1 MRTVKVLVLFSA
13 LIMACVSNGAVIDT
27 SSIEWTYT
35 ISRGKVILGGGNASH
50 PAVPTST
57 TGDLTIPE
65 KIDGRDVVE
74 IGEYAFAGCDGL
86 TSVIVPNS
94 ISRIGASAFT
104 GCSSITNMVLPFV
117 GSVRGNSGAEDAVF
131 GYIFGAVEYDNG
143 VLEKQYYG
151 DGEDYA
157 IKYCL
162 PISLR
167 SISICDET
175 VLGYGAFYGCRN
187 FSSIAI
193 NEGVVEIGP
202 YAFRDCKSLTE
213 ISIPLSVR
221 SVGTAAFRTSC
232 VRAIIIPDGIFEIP
246 SRAFQD
252 CTNLMSVTI
261 SSSVTNLSDYA
272 FQGCNSLTAIDIPS
286 SVETIGT
293 RAFYKCSKL
302 TGISFNEGLKTI
314 GVSSFEGC
322 GLKSVALPEGLET
335 IKENAF
341 LLCHS
346 LTNAVIPRSVTDIER
361 WVFSYCNNLQSLTLP
376 FVGSMRGNTGTP
388 ESMFG
393 HLFGV
398 SSYDGLVKVQQYYT
412 ESDSITCY
420 IPSSLESVTITDE
433 TLIGYRAF
441 WNCSMIKSIGIPE
454 TVTYVGTQAFKYCD
468 ALEEVHINS
477 IEAWCGIQ
485 WATEASNP
493 LFNARKLFLNGE
505 LVTCLEIPSS
515 VEEIPDRAFYSDA
528 NCPTAGSG
536 GSVIKKVILHEGL
549 KRIGVNAFNAFERV
563 GNITVPNSV
572 TNIGYQAFGSCSSL
586 TNMVL
591 PFIGAARRNT
601 QPTYTTEASFG
612 WIFGRAS
619 YTGGVATEYND
630 GAGVAVTNYLPRTL
644 ASVTITDETLETGYS
659 AFRNCVN
666 LKRITLSEGMYRI
679 RGATFQ
685 ACSSL
690 EEVNIPQSVKQLTG
704 DNFVGCN
711 SLARIAIPN
720 GVNSFANNVFK
731 NCSRLKAVI
740 FEGNAPS
747 SMGSNIFQGTASG
760 CTAYVMPGSTGWN
773 VTIPGKWQGINIDYL
788 KSVEYDANGGVV
800 AGGTQWLAKG
810 DAVGELP
817 TPTMA
822 GYGFDGWYTQAS
834 GGSKISAATTV
845 SANTTFYA
853 HWTPN
858 SYSIAYDANG
868 GTGEMDATDCTYDQE
883 GAVATSTF
891 VRPGYEF
898 IGWTTEAGGE
908 VVYSAG
914 QPVSNLSETPDG
926 VVTLYAVW
934 KLLPPSFTPESGTT
948 FGASALTVSLASEAE
963 GATIYYTIDGSDPT
977 VESTVY
983 RRFRITGKTTVK
995 AIAVKDG
1002 ESSEVAV
1009 AEYAPGRCVDPVFS
1023 LADGAEFAHSN
1034 QVLSIQWNN
1043 DGVLRYTLDGSEP
1056 TAESPVYEVPFA
1068 FNDSVVA
1075 KAKVFGDD
1083 YFDSAVVSVALTRV
1097 WENAATPVI
1106 DAAETFTGSKTKVVI
1121 SCTTEN
1127 AAVYYT
1133 LDGSEPTPESQ
1144 IYSGPIYVTES
1155 CTVKAR
1161 AILADYLDS
1170 AVAAQEIVKTWVIGD
1185 TMGKPDHEFTTDE
1198 TGGLGWTRVEDPS
1211 APNKE
1216 AMRSGEIA
1224 NGQTSTLST
1233 VLVGPGTLTFAWRT
1247 SCEDSGGYFDW
1258 DHVELVVDG
1267 TVIRKLDGVS
1277 DGWLSESVNIVGDGT
1292 HTVEWRYV
1300 KDNAESAGED
1310 AAWVA
1315 GYGWASEYT
1324 ATRTTAVPVPYSWLA
1339 AKNKD
1344 VVDEYGAYEAA
1355 AKLTGANGYKVWES
1369 YVIGADPNEKD
1380 DNLRITAFPMKADG
1394 APDLENLGIAPEQ
1407 SKWNV
1412 EGARPV
1418 VKGKASLGGSE
1429 EWQTVTDENKAEMR
1443 FFRVE
1448 VQLP

>member
-1 MRTVKVLVLFSA
+1 MRTVKVLFAFSE
-13 LIMACVSNGAVIDT
+13 LIMACMSNAAIIDT

-35 ISRGKVILGGGNASH
+35 ISGGKVILGGGNATH

-57 TGDLTIPE
+57 SGDLTIPA

-86 TSVIVPNS
+86 TSVTVPNS

-117 GSVRGNSGAEDAVF
+117 GAERGNAEESQALF
-131 GYIFGAVEYDNG
+131 GYIFGES
-143 VLEKQYYG
+143 
-151 DGEDYA
+151 DYA
-157 IKYCL
+157 GSVQTYAAYHREIGSGQYL
-162 PISLR
+162 ISTNYIPASLR
-167 SISICDET
+167 SVSITDET
-175 VLGYGAFYGCRN
+175 RIGYGAFERCRMIESLSLN
-187 FSSIAI
+187 DAVETIGDSAFYSCERLSSIKFPLRISRISRSTFAYCYSLGTSVLPEFAI
-193 NEGVVEIGP
+193 PN
-202 YAFRDCKSLTE
+202 
-213 ISIPLSVR
+213 
-221 SVGTAAFRTSC
+221 
-232 VRAIIIPDGIFEIP
+232 
-246 SRAFQD
+246 
-252 CTNLMSVTI
+252 
-261 SSSVTNLSDYA
+261 SVTNIGEFA
-272 FQGCNSLTAIDIPS
+272 FQRCDSLTRIHIPS
-286 SVETIGT
+286 SVESIDDG
-293 RAFYKCSKL
+293 AFRRCTNL
-302 TGISFNEGLKTI
+302 VDVSFSEGLRVI
-314 GVSSFEGC
+314 GRQAFSEC
-322 GLKSVALPEGLET
+322 EMKEILLPQGLEAV
-335 IKENAF
+335 KQDAF
-341 LLCHS
+341 VGCHS
-346 LTNAVIPRSVTDIER
+346 LTNAVIPQSVTNIEQY
-361 WVFSYCNNLQSLTLP
+361 VFSYCNNLQSLTLP

-388 ESMFG
+388 ESLFG

-398 SSYDGLVKVQQYYT
+398 SYYDGLVKVQQYYT

-420 IPSSLESVTITDE
+420 IPSSLASVTITDE

-536 GSVIKKVILHEGL
+536 GSVIEKVILHEGL
-549 KRIGVNAFNAFERV
+549 KRIGVNAFHAFERV
-563 GNITVPNSV
+563 GNITLPNSV

-619 YTGGVATEYND
+619 YTGGVATEQNN
-630 GAGVAVTNYLPRTL
+630 GNGVTVTNYLPKTL
-644 ASVTITDETLETGYS
+644 VSVSITDETLETGAS
-659 AFRNCVN
+659 AFRNCAN
-666 LKRITLSEGMYRI
+666 LKRVELSHGMGRI
-679 RGATFQ
+679 RGSTFQ
-685 ACSSL
+685 GCSAL
-690 EEVNIPQSVKQLTG
+690 EEVNIPPSVTQLIG
-704 DNFVGCN
+704 NCFLGCRMSRIVIPASVSSFDNQ
-711 SLARIAIPN
+711 
-720 GVNSFANNVFK
+720 VFK

-747 SMGSNIFQGTASG
+747 SMGSNNFQGTASG

-773 VTIPGKWQGINIDYL
+773 VTIPGNWQGINIDYL
-788 KSVEYDANGGVV
+788 RSVEYDANGGVV

-817 TPTMA
+817 TPTRA
-822 GYGFDGWYTQAS
+822 GYGFDGWYTKAS

-845 SANTTFYA
+845 SANTTLYA

-898 IGWTTEAGGE
+898 VGWTTEAGGE

-914 QPVSNLSETPDG
+914 EPVSNLSGEPNG

-948 FGASALTVSLASEAE
+948 FGASALTVSIASEAE

-1034 QVLSIQWNN
+1034 QVVSIAWNN
-1043 DGVLRYTLDGSEP
+1043 DGVLRYTLDGSDP
-1056 TAESPVYEVPFA
+1056 TEESPVYETPFA
-1068 FNDSVVA
+1068 FNDSVTVR
-1075 KAKVFGDD
+1075 AKVFGVDF
-1083 YFDSAVVSVALTRV
+1083 FDSAVVTASLTRV
-1097 WENAATPVI
+1097 WENAATPAI
-1106 DAAETFTGSKTKVVI
+1106 AAAESFTGSKTKVVI
-1121 SCTTEN
+1121 TCATEN
-1127 AAVYYT
+1127 AAIYYT
-1133 LDGSEPTPESQ
+1133 LDGSAPTQESLH
-1144 IYSGPIYVTES
+1144 YVSPIYVTES

-1161 AILADYLDS
+1161 AILVDYLDS
-1170 AVAAQEIVKTWVIGD
+1170 AVVAQEIVKTWVIGD
-1185 TMGKPDHEFTTDE
+1185 TMGKADHEFTTDE
-1198 TGGLGWTRVEDPS
+1198 TVGVGWTRVEDPS
-1211 APNKE
+1211 APNGE

-1258 DHVELVVDG
+1258 DHVELVIDG
-1267 TVIRKLDGVS
+1267 TAIRKLDGVS

-1324 ATRTTAVPVPYSWLA
+1324 ATRTTAVPVPYAWLTA
-1339 AKNKD
+1339 HNPD
-1344 VVDEYGAYEAA
+1344 VVDEYDAYEAA
-1355 AKLTGANGYKVWES
+1355 AKLTGANGHKAWES
-1369 YVIGADPNEKD
+1369 YAIGADPNEKD
-1380 DNLRITAFPMKADG
+1380 DNLRITSFPLKADG
-1394 APDLENLGIAPEQ
+1394 TPDLANLGIAPEQ

-1412 EGARPV
+1412 EGAHPV
-1418 VKGKASLGGSE
+1418 IKGKASLGGSE